1 MARPSKT
8 DAARAQREAQ
18 LALAHAE
25 IAEAAST
32 FTDTQAWKDMLDY
45 MARMP
50 RYSFRN
56 LIWLHTQAVQRGTME
71 SSFASYSAWK
81 KLGRQVQKGEKGY
94 KVLAPVIYKLP
105 FLKNSDKPLNKAEV
119 DKYDTKDIIW
129 KKAITG
135 FTVRTTFG
143 YQQTDGEPIKGKD
156 LPQVTGERSEELW
169 QRAQQIVKDL
179 GYKYEETTRAALH
192 GAYGVTSRPLIDAM
206 GDKTIHVA
214 TDAPKGHQF
223 KTLIHEISHARLH
236 MDQVNTDMHR
246 GIKEVEAESCAYL
259 VSRYFGLDTAEY
271 STGYIAAWSKADED
285 TILATGERV
294 VENSNWIIEH
304 LDPQTPSDHAV
315 QTLEHV
321 KQQQEHQEAK
331 QEASDKPTR
340 RPLPGIGQ
348 TPQLTKLNHPTHHPT
363 PRGISSHETS
373 RARSR

>member
-179 GYKYEETTRAALH
+179 GYK
-192 GAYGVTSRPLIDAM
+192 
-206 GDKTIHVA
+206 
-214 TDAPKGHQF
+214 
-223 KTLIHEISHARLH
+223 
-236 MDQVNTDMHR
+236 
-246 GIKEVEAESCAYL
+246 
-259 VSRYFGLDTAEY
+259 
-271 STGYIAAWSKADED
+271 
-285 TILATGERV
+285 
-294 VENSNWIIEH
+294 
-304 LDPQTPSDHAV
+304 
-315 QTLEHV
+315 
-321 KQQQEHQEAK
+321 
-331 QEASDKPTR
+331 
-340 RPLPGIGQ
+340 
-348 TPQLTKLNHPTHHPT
+348 
-363 PRGISSHETS
+363 
-373 RARSR
+373 